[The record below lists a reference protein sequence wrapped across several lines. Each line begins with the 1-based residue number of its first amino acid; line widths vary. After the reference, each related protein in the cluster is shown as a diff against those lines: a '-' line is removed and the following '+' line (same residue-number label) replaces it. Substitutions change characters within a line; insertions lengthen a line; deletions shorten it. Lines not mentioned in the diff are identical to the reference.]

1 MNHKMRLPAVPLI
14 VHDPNFSIWHTSD
27 LPTAEDCTHWDGA
40 RKAMRGYVEI
50 DGVNRRFLGRNGR
63 QAMKLVDTVVT
74 PLSTQYILEAQ
85 GIRLSVKFTSPL
97 LLDDLDIMSTPV
109 TYVDFDVA
117 FIDGRD
123 HTVGLYLNVLA
134 DFCHHGEAQPQMR
147 QDFFSDGNLKFAY
160 MGDMRQKPLAGS
172 GDHFAGG
179 WGYLFMA
186 TEDNLD
192 NAPELSDIILRYS
205 RTSNKPFRTFL
216 MIGYDDI
223 VSINY
228 FGRFLPAYYARNGKT
243 ITQAMT
249 EFYNRHDEILARCS
263 SFDESLMR
271 EAQAKGGD
279 EYSLI
284 LTAAYRQTIG
294 GHKLVQGPDGELL
307 FISKENDSNGC
318 AATVDISYPSV
329 PLFLMY
335 YPELVRAMCR
345 PIIKFAKM
353 PVWKYDFAPHDVG
366 RYPILN
372 GQIYAAYSRT
382 KNQAT
387 GITHAPFYLYPASVD
402 AYRLEKQM
410 PVEESANM
418 LLMLAA
424 AGYADGDFQLA
435 KENLDMLRMW
445 CQYLLKYGE
454 DPAEQLCT
462 DDFAGHLARNV
473 NLSAKAFC
481 GIAAFS
487 MILNACGNTEEAAA
501 YEKRAREMAKSW
513 RERARCG
520 DYTALTF
527 NGDGWS
533 IKYNLVWDK
542 LFDLNLLPEEF
553 YKSELKSYLGRIKE
567 YGLPLD
573 SRSTG
578 GKTDWMLWV
587 AAMAEED
594 DFHSF
599 IDPIARFLR
608 ESPSRVA
615 FSDYYD
621 TETGTYERFVA
632 RPVQGGLFMP
642 LLMDRWNA
650 RRKESALH

>member
-1 MNHKMRLPAVPLI
+1 MKNNMHLPAIPLI
-14 VHDPNFSIWHTSD
+14 VHDPYFSIWHTSD
-27 LPTAEDCTHWDGA
+27 LPTAEDCTHWDGT
-40 RKAMRGYVEI
+40 RKAMRGILEI
-50 DGVNRRFLGRNGR
+50 DGVPRRFLGRNGR
-63 QAMKLVDTVVT
+63 QAMKLVDTVIT
-74 PLSTQYILEAQ
+74 PMSTKYVLEAL
-85 GIRLSVKFTSPL
+85 GVRLCVKFTSPL
-97 LLDDLDIMSTPV
+97 LLDDLDILSTPI
-109 TYVDFDVA
+109 TYVDFDVD
-117 FIDGRD
+117 FVDGKEHEVALHFNILPD
-123 HTVGLYLNVLA
+123 I
-134 DFCHHGEAQPQMR
+134 CHHGEEQPQMR
-147 QDFFSDGNLKFAY
+147 QDFFSDGTLNYAY

-172 GDHFAGG
+172 GDHFTGG

-186 TEDNLD
+186 TEDQLD
-192 NAPELSDIILRYS
+192 NAPAAVDIMLHYS
-205 RTSNKPFRTFL
+205 KTSNKPFTASLLVGF
-216 MIGYDDI
+216 DDV

-243 ITQAMT
+243 ITQALS
-249 EFYNRHDEILARCS
+249 EFHTRHNEILARCEA
-263 SFDESLMR
+263 FDQELLK
-271 EAQAKGGD
+271 EAKAKGD
-279 EYSLI
+279 EEYALI

-329 PLFLMY
+329 PMFLMY
-335 YPELVRAMCR
+335 CPELVRAMCR
-345 PIIKFAKM
+345 PVLKFAKM

-372 GQIYAAYSRT
+372 GQIYAAYLRT

-387 GITHAPFYLYPASVD
+387 GITHAPYYMYPSTVD
-402 AYRLEKQM
+402 AYRPEKQM

-418 LLMLAA
+418 ILMLAA
-424 AGYADGDFQLA
+424 VGYADGDYSLA

-481 GIAAFS
+481 GIAAFA
-487 MILNACGNTEEAAA
+487 MILRECGYAEEATE
-501 YEKRAREMAKSW
+501 YENQARKIAKSW
-513 RERARCG
+513 LERATVG
-520 DYTALTF
+520 EHTALTF

-542 LFDLNLLPEEF
+542 LFDLHLLPDEF
-553 YKSELKSYLGRIKE
+553 YQREIKSYLGRMNE

-573 SRSTG
+573 SRSSG

-587 AAMAEED
+587 AAMAEDE
-594 DFHSF
+594 DFHTI
-599 IDPIARFLR
+599 IDPIVRFLR
-608 ESPSRVA
+608 ETPSRVA

-621 TETGTYERFVA
+621 TELGTYERMVA

-642 LLMDRWNA
+642 LLMERWKA
-650 RRKESALH
+650 RRDNK